1 MPVYCLKPIKTDHP
15 SWPASCV
22 GSDIEWV
29 QVLASDCDEV
39 RSKVARTTEFPDS
52 ELPQKPTNQKYGKT
66 PPWENPWDI
75 QDITSCELDTTGSKL
90 RDDGVLLLS
99 DGRRLPRK

>member
-1 MPVYCLKPIKTDHP
+1 MQVYCLKPIDPGHA

-22 GSDIEWV
+22 GSGIEWV
-29 QVLASDCDEV
+29 KVLASDCDEA
-39 RSKVARTTEFPDS
+39 RCKVARTTDVPESEWPTKPAKRYAKKCYYKS
-52 ELPQKPTNQKYGKT
+52 PWELP
-66 PPWENPWDI
+66 EV
-75 QDITSCELDTTGSKL
+75 TSCELHTSGSKL